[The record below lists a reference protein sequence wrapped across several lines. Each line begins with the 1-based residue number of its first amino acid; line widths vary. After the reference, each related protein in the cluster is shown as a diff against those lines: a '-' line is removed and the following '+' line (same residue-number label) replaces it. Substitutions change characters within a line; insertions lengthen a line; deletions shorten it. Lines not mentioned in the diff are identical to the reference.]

1 MIDMA
6 YVHFPDGERGATPVI
21 ECGITGPQQQ
31 HGFLLRARRMETL
44 DWDLEGEIASARREW
59 QDHRSAW
66 WISSSY
72 LDSVIRI
79 VLRSFPSV
87 LVMHG
92 PADDRLYSRDGR
104 TMIQQRLF

>member
-1 MIDMA
+1 MSDLA
-6 YVHFPDGERGATPVI
+6 FLQRQHEEPDATPVI
-21 ECGITGPQQQ
+21 ECGVIGPQRQQ
-31 HGFLLRARRMETL
+31 GFLLRSRRAETL
-44 DWDLEGEIASARREW
+44 DWDLEREIASTRREW

-87 LVMHG
+87 LVMHS
-92 PADDRLYSRDGR
+92 PTDDRLYSRDGQ
-104 TMIQQRLF
+104 TMVQQRLL